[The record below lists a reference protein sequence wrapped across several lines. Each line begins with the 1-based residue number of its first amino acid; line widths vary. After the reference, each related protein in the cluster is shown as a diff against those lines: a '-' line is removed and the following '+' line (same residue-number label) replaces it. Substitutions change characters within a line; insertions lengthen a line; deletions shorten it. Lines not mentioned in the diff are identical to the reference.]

1 MKTTD
6 TRTATSKVLAIA
18 PVAVLEKPYLL
29 SRVDSTT
36 DVKPEFTE
44 RGGEGGGGEGE
55 GGRGGEGGE
64 GEGERGRRGE
74 GEKDR
79 KLRGGG
85 REGEECNKMSDQL
98 Q

>member
-55 GGRGGEGGE
+55 RGRGGEGEGGRGGEGEKGRGGE
-64 GEGERGRRGE
+64 GQEIERWRKRR
-74 GEKDR
+74 
-79 KLRGGG
+79 
-85 REGEECNKMSDQL
+85 
-98 Q
+98 